1 MAETHLTMSEPM
13 SKVPE
18 KLDEQQTDIAN
29 GDFGSENEALRR
41 HLSPRQVQFFAI
53 GGSIGT
59 ALFISIG
66 FGLLHGGAGSL
77 LLAFIIQGIMMTF
90 VTNAIAEMTIF
101 MPVSAAFIQHGGAWV
116 GQAWGFMLGWNFFV
130 FEAFLP
136 SFEITAVDL
145 VLTFWRDD
153 IPSAAVITVCIATY
167 GLTNAFGV
175 KYFGEAEFWLSG
187 GMLIL
192 ILLLYCFTFVTMCG
206 GNPQKDAYGFRNWTK
221 PEPFLEYLSTG
232 TSGRFQ
238 GFLAALWQ
246 ANFIMVGP
254 EYLATCAGEV
264 QRPRTS
270 LKTAFR
276 SVYVRFVLFFILGA
290 ICVGIVLPARDP
302 TLVNVLGSGETGT
315 SASSVYVI
323 AMRNMGVDALPHAVN
338 ALLLTSIYSAGDC
351 YMFTAIRSLYAL
363 AQGGH
368 APKILLKTTK
378 NGVPIYCFAV
388 SIGFSCLAY
397 LKLSSSTVTVL
408 NWFINLAT
416 GGQLVTYIACCVNYL
431 FFYRALRAQNYNRK
445 DLPYCGWFQ
454 PYGTW
459 IALIWLGLIEIF
471 WGYAVFLPGS
481 WDVGTFFSKYGMI
494 LLSIATFS
502 GWKVFKRTSFVNPYE
517 ADLIWARP
525 AVDLHE
531 RLMAEIP
538 VLGFG
543 RSVIEYFNA
552 RFGKKI
558 SAAGSMA

>member
-1 MAETHLTMSEPM
+1 MSELM
-13 SKVPE
+13 AKATE
-18 KLDEQQTDIAN
+18 KSDEQQTDIAN
-29 GDFGSENEALRR
+29 GDFGSQNEALRR

-101 MPVSAAFIQHGGAWV
+101 MTVSAAFIQHGGACV
-116 GQAWGFMLGWNFFV
+116 DQSWGFMLGWNFFV

-136 SFEITAVDL
+136 AFEITAVDL

-153 IPSAAVITVCIATY
+153 IPSAAVITICIATY

-187 GMLIL
+187 GKLIL

-290 ICVGIVLPARDP
+290 ICVGTVLSARDP
-302 TLVNVLGSGETGT
+302 TLVKVLGSGETGT
-315 SASSVYVI
+315 SASSVSVI
-323 AMRNMGVDALPHAVN
+323 AMRNMGVDALQHAVN
-338 ALLLTSIYSAGDC
+338 SILLTSIYSAGDC

-368 APKILLKTTK
+368 APKVFLKTTK
-378 NGVPIYCFAV
+378 NGVPIYCFAA
-388 SIGFSCLAY
+388 SIGFSCLSY

-416 GGQLVTYIACCVNYL
+416 GGQ
-431 FFYRALRAQNYNRK
+431 ALSAQKYNRK

-481 WDVGTFFSKYGMI
+481 WDVRTFFSKYGMA

-502 GWKVFKRTSFVNPYE
+502 GWKLFKRTSFVDPYE

-531 RLMAEIP
+531 RSMAEVP
-538 VLGFG
+538 VLGLRKAAMEFF
-543 RSVIEYFNA
+543 RA
-552 RFGKKI
+552 KFGKKI
-558 SAAGSMA
+558 NASGSMA

>member
-1 MAETHLTMSEPM
+1 MSEPM

-116 GQAWGFMLGWNFFV
+116 DQAWGFMLGWNFFV

-136 SFEITAVDL
+136 AFEITAVDL

-187 GMLIL
+187 GKLIL

-221 PEPFLEYLSTG
+221 PV
-232 TSGRFQ
+232 R
-238 GFLAALWQ
+238 
-246 ANFIMVGP
+246 
-254 EYLATCAGEV
+254 
-264 QRPRTS
+264 
-270 LKTAFR
+270 
-276 SVYVRFVLFFILGA
+276 VYVRFVLFFILGA
-290 ICVGIVLPARDP
+290 ICVGIVLSARDP
-302 TLVNVLGSGETGT
+302 TLVKVLGSGETGT

-502 GWKVFKRTSFVNPYE
+502 GWKLFKRTSFVDPYE

-525 AVDLHE
+525 AVDLHG
-531 RLMAEIP
+531 RLMAEVP
-538 VLGFG
+538 VLGFR
-543 RSVIEYFNA
+543 RSVMEFFSA

-558 SAAGSMA
+558 PAAGSMA

>member
-1 MAETHLTMSEPM
+1 M

-116 GQAWGFMLGWNFFV
+116 DQAWGFMLGWNFFV

-136 SFEITAVDL
+136 AFEITAVDL

-187 GMLIL
+187 GKLIL
-192 ILLLYCFTFVTMCG
+192 ILLLYCFTFVT
-206 GNPQKDAYGFRNWTK
+206 
-221 PEPFLEYLSTG
+221 
-232 TSGRFQ
+232 
-238 GFLAALWQ
+238 
-246 ANFIMVGP
+246 I
-254 EYLATCAGEV
+254 
-264 QRPRTS
+264 
-270 LKTAFR
+270 
-276 SVYVRFVLFFILGA
+276 
-290 ICVGIVLPARDP
+290 DP
-302 TLVNVLGSGETGT
+302 TLVKVLGSGETGT

-408 NWFINLAT
+408 NW
-416 GGQLVTYIACCVNYL
+416 
-431 FFYRALRAQNYNRK
+431 
-445 DLPYCGWFQ
+445 
-454 PYGTW
+454 
-459 IALIWLGLIEIF
+459 
-471 WGYAVFLPGS
+471 
-481 WDVGTFFSKYGMI
+481 
-494 LLSIATFS
+494 
-502 GWKVFKRTSFVNPYE
+502 
-517 ADLIWARP
+517 
-525 AVDLHE
+525 
-531 RLMAEIP
+531 
-538 VLGFG
+538 
-543 RSVIEYFNA
+543 
-552 RFGKKI
+552 
-558 SAAGSMA
+558 

>member
-1 MAETHLTMSEPM
+1 MAEPIAKSL
-13 SKVPE
+13 E
-18 KLDEQQTDIAN
+18 KTDEHQPSDIAN
-29 GDFGSENEALRR
+29 GEFGSENETLRR
-41 HLSPRQVQFFAI
+41 NLSPRQVQFFAI

-77 LLAFIIQGIMMTF
+77 LLAFIAQGIMMTF
-90 VTNAIAEMTIF
+90 VNNAMAEMTIF

-116 GQAWGFMLGWNFFV
+116 DQAWGFMLGWNFFV

-136 SFEITAVDL
+136 AFEITAVDL

-153 IPSAAVITVCIATY
+153 IPSAAVITACIATY

-187 GMLIL
+187 GKLVLI
-192 ILLLYCFTFVTMCG
+192 IILYCFTFVTMCG

-232 TSGRFQ
+232 RLGRFE

-254 EYLATCAGEV
+254 EYLAACAGEV

-276 SVYVRFVLFFILGA
+276 SVYIRFALFFILGA
-290 ICVGIVLPARDP
+290 ICVGTVLSARDP
-302 TLVNVLGSGETGT
+302 TLVRVLGSGETGT
-315 SASSVYVI
+315 SAASVYVI
-323 AMRNMGVDALPHAVN
+323 AMKNMGIDTLPHAVN

-351 YMFTAIRSLYAL
+351 YMFTAIRSLYAM
-363 AQGGH
+363 ASGGH
-368 APKILLKTTK
+368 APQIFTKTTK

-388 SIGFSCLAY
+388 AIAISCLAY
-397 LKLSSSTVTVL
+397 LKLSASTVTVL

-431 FFYRALRAQNYNRK
+431 FFYRALKAQGFDRK

-454 PYGTW
+454 PYSTW
-459 IALIWLGLIEIF
+459 IALIWLVLIEIF
-471 WGYAVFLPGS
+471 WGYVIFLPGG
-481 WDVGTFFSKYGMI
+481 WDVGTFVSKYGMA
-494 LLSIATFS
+494 LLAIATFTF
-502 GWKVFKRTSFVNPYE
+502 WKLFKRTSFVDPDE
-517 ADLIWARP
+517 ADLVWIRP

-531 RLMAEIP
+531 RMMSEVPI
-538 VLGFG
+538 VGFREG
-543 RSVIEYFNA
+543 VGKFFRARLRRSEKGENSPA
-552 RFGKKI
+552 
-558 SAAGSMA
+558 